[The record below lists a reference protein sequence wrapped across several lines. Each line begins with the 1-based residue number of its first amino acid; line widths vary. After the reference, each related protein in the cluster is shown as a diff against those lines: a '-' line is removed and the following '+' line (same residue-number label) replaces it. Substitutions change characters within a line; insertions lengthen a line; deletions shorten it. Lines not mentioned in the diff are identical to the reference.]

1 MQHSLCHSILSISE
15 LHCLESKDGTWGQHD
30 GQAWQQDSLSLYFRV
45 DCSIAPKDGTWGQN
59 DGHTWRQDSCRILC
73 VSLNFRVDCSA
84 SKDGTWVP
92 HGHDGHRSHQDSCR
106 IFFSLNFRVSAA
118 SQDASWGQDD
128 GQASQQQDPCRILD
142 CILHCTGPK
151 DGSWGQDDRGP
162 WQQDS

>member
-15 LHCLESKDGTWGQHD
+15 LHCPRIEGWNLGSTRRSGLAAGLFVTLFQGGLQHCPEGWNLGSKRRSHLATGLV
-30 GQAWQQDSLSLYFRV
+30 QDSV
-45 DCSIAPKDGTWGQN
+45 
-59 DGHTWRQDSCRILC
+59 C
-73 VSLNFRVDCSA
+73 VTQFRVDCSA